1 MTSIEF
7 RSFLPAALPHLIA
20 VAVMFF
26 AASML
31 FSPSVFDG
39 KHLNQGD
46 ITNNVGMSKEA
57 RDLQRKD
64 GEIPQWT
71 DSMFG
76 GMPTTQI
83 TGTDIGTAPKFI
95 WLAIRKAMPMEVGTV
110 LMAMISAYVLGLCL
124 GLSPWLA
131 LILGLGFGLSSLNVL
146 YLAAG
151 HATKVRAI
159 ATMPGVVA
167 GVMLAFRGRMW
178 AGAGVAAFFAAL
190 HLEAD
195 HVQMTYYL
203 LYLLGAIAVGAWVH
217 AAVKGTL
224 MRAAQTSGVL
234 LLAGLLSAL
243 PQTGQLALTE
253 QYSEFTTRGKANVA
267 QENGGS
273 KDMLQEGLNRDYIL
287 EYSMARGEFW
297 SIAIPDVKGGNNQLY
312 WGEQRFSG
320 GAFYFGALAFA
331 LFLAWLIAGSSW
343 LRWPLLAVSL
353 LAVVLSWRDAT
364 SLTEFF
370 LDHVPLFNKF
380 RDTKMMLVLVQLAI
394 PTGAAMALHEMS
406 QPEAAKNWKRWAVG
420 GAAATVLMLA
430 FYLMPKVWFDFT
442 SSIRPDL
449 AMEQLGKRV
458 VGMRV
463 ELFRE
468 DVMRSLAFSVV
479 ALLLTLA
486 LVKRW
491 TQAQWVALGAVVLVA
506 ADLLSVDG
514 RYLNDSNYVAKLD
527 KRFPF
532 EATAADRVI
541 LANERQAV
549 PDFDDQWAS
558 AKERWEDQLDIKL
571 TRRYSRI
578 EDAAAFEVLNANTHF
593 RVFDLANP
601 FNDARTSYFHK
612 SVGGYHG
619 AKLRRYQEFIERILT
634 DERAAV
640 IQAIQSGRYNL
651 DASVAPGLAML
662 NTRYFLIPGA
672 EQPLPFAGG
681 LGPAW
686 FVDEVRYVDSPEEEL
701 DGVASINPKTTALVH
716 REFEGELGRIGRPGN
731 SSAVLKAYH
740 PEGSTY
746 EVQSEGGGLLL
757 LSEVHYP
764 IGWTATVDG
773 EETPLVR
780 VNALLMGLEVPAGS
794 HEVSMSFE
802 PEGWGT
808 ARGLS
813 RAGSLVWMALL
824 ALCFWQTRRESN
836 GRF

>member
-1 MTSIEF
+1 MTSFDF
-7 RSFLPAALPHLIA
+7 RSVLPAVLPHA
-20 VAVMFF
+20 VALLVMFF

-31 FSPSVFDG
+31 FSPVMFDG
-39 KHLNQGD
+39 KLLNQGD

-57 RDLQRKD
+57 RDVQRRD

-83 TGTDIGTAPKFI
+83 TGTDMGTAPQYV

-110 LMAMISAYVLGLCL
+110 MVAMISAYVLGLCL

-131 LILGLGFGLSSLNVL
+131 LVLGLGFGLSSLNVL

-167 GVMLAFRGRMW
+167 GVVGAYRGRMW
-178 AGAGVAAFFAAL
+178 AGAGVAALFAAL
-190 HLEAD
+190 HLQAD

-217 AAVKGTL
+217 AAMKGAL
-224 MRAAQTSGVL
+224 PQVAKASGL
-234 LLAGLLSAL
+234 LLVAGVLSAL

-267 QENGGS
+267 KASEASEGGL
-273 KDMLQEGLNRDYIL
+273 KEGLDREYIL

-297 SIAIPDVKGGNNQLY
+297 SVAVPDIKGGNNQLY

-331 LFLAWLIAGSSW
+331 LFLAWMIAGTSW
-343 LRWPLLAVSL
+343 LRWPLLGVSL

-364 SLTEFF
+364 GLTGFF

-394 PTGAAMALHEMS
+394 PMGAAMALHEMS
-406 QPEAAKNWKRWAVG
+406 LPEAAKNWKRWVVG
-420 GAAATVLMLA
+420 GSAAVILMLA
-430 FYLMPKVWFDFT
+430 FYAMPKVWFDFT

-458 VGMRV
+458 IGMRV

-468 DVMRSLAFSVV
+468 DVLRSLGFAVV
-479 ALLLTLA
+479 ALVFTLA

-491 TQAQWVALGAVVLVA
+491 TQPQWIVLGAVVLVA
-506 ADLLSVDG
+506 ADMLSVDG
-514 RYLNDSNYVAKLD
+514 RYLSDSNYVDPMD

-532 EATAADRVI
+532 EATAADRAI
-541 LANERQAV
+541 LAQERQAV
-549 PDFDDQWAS
+549 ADFEAQWDE
-558 AKERWEDQLDIKL
+558 AKARWEKQLDVTL
-571 TRRYSRI
+571 TRRYSRAL
-578 EDAAAFEVLNANTHF
+578 DAAAFEVLNANTHY

-619 AKLRRYQEFIERILT
+619 AKLRRYQEFIERVLT

-640 IQAIQSGRYNL
+640 IQAIQGGRFNL
-651 DASVAPGLAML
+651 DATVAPGLAML

-672 EQPLPFAGG
+672 DQPLPFSGG

-686 FVDEVRYVDSPEEEL
+686 FVDEVRYVDSAEREL
-701 DGVASINPKTTALVH
+701 DGVATLNPKTTALVH
-716 REFEGELGRIGRPGN
+716 REFEETLGSLGRPGN
-731 SSAVLKAYH
+731 SAAAITAYH
-740 PEGSTY
+740 PNGSTY
-746 EVQSEGGGLLL
+746 QVQSEGGGLLV

-764 IGWTATVDG
+764 VGWTAEVDG
-773 EETPLVR
+773 KETPLVR

-794 HEVSMSFE
+794 HEVSLSFE

-808 ARGLS
+808 ARGMS
-813 RAGSLVWMALL
+813 RAGSVVWVLL
-824 ALCFWQTRRESN
+824 LSLCFWQNRRDSQA
-836 GRF
+836 